1 MGVKGEHV
9 ALFRGIS
16 PKLGPLALS
25 KVETDRPDIELK
37 YLPPF
42 KRKLVEAT
50 ISEGSLDAARKK
62 LDDLGVQVS
71 ACKKDEERRNAEAQ
85 NSPTPAPSLTPEEQQ
100 LVGLCGK

>member
-1 MGVKGEHV
+1 M
-9 ALFRGIS
+9 
-16 PKLGPLALS
+16 
-25 KVETDRPDIELK
+25 ETDRPDIELK

-50 ISEGSLDAARKK
+50 ISEGSLDAAKRK
-62 LDDLGVQVS
+62 LDDLGVQTS

-85 NSPTPAPSLTPEEQQ
+85 NTPTPGPSLTPEEQQ